1 MPVLHFSTFLKLL
14 ALPTSDKLKAVAKY
28 GELGGGFDYWKP
40 LRSGCIQYCAHSA
53 PREEVHRH
61 IMNNSGAKI
70 GPRCIEAF
78 DVAADWMDKQTGQGF
93 APNKGVWQSPSGAFS
108 VHIEPEVGFSSNK
121 PSRVTAIYPT
131 ASAVLSS
138 DVAGAGLI
146 LLKNNYRGV
155 TDENF
160 GIYQI
165 SNNRCYRRI
174 TNNAEAMLAADI
186 ATLDTAFGE
195 LLI

>member
-14 ALPTSDKLKAVAKY
+14 ALPTSEKLKAVSKY
-28 GELGGGFDYWKP
+28 GEAGGGFDYWKS
-40 LRSGCIQYCAHSA
+40 LRSGCIQYCAHSES
-53 PREEVHRH
+53 REDVHRH
-61 IMNNSGAKI
+61 ILNNSAASI
-70 GPRCIEAF
+70 GPRCVAAF
-78 DVAADWMDKQTGQGF
+78 NSAADWMDKQTGQGF
-93 APNKGVWQSPSGAFS
+93 APNKGVWQSPTGAFS

-131 ASAVLSS
+131 ASAVLTS
-138 DVAGAGLI
+138 DVASAGLI
-146 LLKNNYRGV
+146 LLRNNYRGAI
-155 TDENF
+155 DEEF

-174 TNNAEAMLAADI
+174 TNNAEAMLYADI
-186 ATLDTAFGE
+186 ATLDRAFGE